1 MLPMAVPGR
10 RGIALPR
17 GGDNRVKP
25 APFAYHAP
33 TSIEEACSMLASLE
47 DAKVLA
53 GGQSLVPLLNFRL
66 ARPGHLID
74 INRIPNLNRIYEQD
88 GGVVVQARA
97 RQAAGEDSKQA
108 GEGCAGAPGWLF
120 AGWLRPRCWRIQ
132 RRRLE
137 GCSPAATSR
146 RRQSFGFTSSRS

>member
-66 ARPGHLID
+66 ARPAHLIH
-74 INRIPNLNRIYEQD
+74 INRIPNLTPTHPPNPRALAHALAA
-88 GGVVVQARA
+88 QA
-97 RQAAGEDSKQA
+97 
-108 GEGCAGAPGWLF
+108 
-120 AGWLRPRCWRIQ
+120 
-132 RRRLE
+132 
-137 GCSPAATSR
+137 PA
-146 RRQSFGFTSSRS
+146 